1 MARPRKLAAR
11 SPRRATARPQRSHVQ
26 SLARALSILNALAEE
41 DPGLTLSELVQ
52 KVGLAPSTT
61 HRLLTTLQD
70 GQYVRFESERNLWSV
85 GLQAFVVG
93 SAFARSRDLVLT
105 ARPFMR
111 QLMEQSGETVNLAI
125 EDDGQAV
132 YMAQVECCQAMRA
145 ITHPGGRVPLH
156 CSGVGKALLAAMPKS
171 EVTRI
176 LRERGML
183 RLTPKTINSPAKLR
197 QELDR
202 SRALGY
208 AMDDEEHAVGLRCV
222 AAPIYDEWGRALG
235 GLSLSGPMARVTDA
249 RFAALG
255 AMVAEMAGKITLRIG
270 GKTPDWSS

>member
-1 MARPRKLAAR
+1 
-11 SPRRATARPQRSHVQ
+11 
-26 SLARALSILNALAEE
+26 
-41 DPGLTLSELVQ
+41 
-52 KVGLAPSTT
+52 
-61 HRLLTTLQD
+61 
-70 GQYVRFESERNLWSV
+70 
-85 GLQAFVVG
+85 
-93 SAFARSRDLVLT
+93 
-105 ARPFMR
+105 
-111 QLMEQSGETVNLAI
+111 
-125 EDDGQAV
+125 
-132 YMAQVECCQAMRA
+132 MAQVECCQVMRA

-255 AMVAEMAGKITLRIG
+255 AMVAEMGGKITLRIG
-270 GKTPDWSS
+270 GKDTGLVLVSRKFPRSRTCKNFPDYAPNSADLSIR